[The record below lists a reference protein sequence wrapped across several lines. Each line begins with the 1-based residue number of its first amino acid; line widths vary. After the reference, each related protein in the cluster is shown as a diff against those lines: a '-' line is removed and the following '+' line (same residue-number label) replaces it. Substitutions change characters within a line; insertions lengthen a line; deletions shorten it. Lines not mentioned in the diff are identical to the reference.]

1 MKNIIES
8 KHFKT
13 NGQGFYEITDDVN
26 SWVLNKKC
34 NKGQFNLF
42 IQHTSAS
49 LIIMENAS
57 PEVLNDIDA
66 YFKKNI
72 PEDSSLYEHSY
83 EGNDDMPAHLKYMLT
98 QTSLTIPMDQGK
110 LLLGTWQ
117 GIFLYEHRYNQ
128 HTRKIIFSF
137 TGD

>member
-8 KHFKT
+8 KQFKT
-13 NGQGFYEITDDVN
+13 IGQGLYEITNDVQHWI
-26 SWVLNKKC
+26 SKKGC

-49 LIIMENAS
+49 LIVMENAS
-57 PEVLNDIDA
+57 PEVLNDIET

-72 PEDSSLYEHSY
+72 PEDSSLYQHSY

-98 QTSLTIPMDQGK
+98 QTSLTIPIDEGK

-117 GIFLYEHRYNQ
+117 GIFLYEHRYKQ
-128 HTRKIIFSF
+128 HLRKIIFSF
-137 TGD
+137 LGE